1 MKKFKSMPL
10 NQTEFNINIDSD
22 TDKKNKI
29 LVNIIR
35 DHISPPQNPL
45 TIKTIQ
51 QFIYNWT
58 KLQVKRR
65 EIKDILKES
74 LNYSYKKGS
83 SGSKKLLWTD
93 NKIQKSIFAWR
104 IFMNILDNKLI
115 INIDETSF

>member
-35 DHISPPQNPL
+35 DHISPPQNSL

-51 QFIYNWT
+51 QFIYNRT

>member
-1 MKKFKSMPL
+1 MAL

-51 QFIYNWT
+51 QFINNRT

-74 LNYSYKKGS
+74 LNYSYKKVS
-83 SGSKKLLWTD
+83 SGSKKLLWTGSEM
-93 NKIQKSIFAWR
+93 QKSIFAWR